1 MCIPSSVL
9 GLTRLVEAIR
19 DAVLSLLTDAPTDE
33 MTTQQAAAML
43 GLSRPTVIKLLDVGS
58 LKDPVL
64 GALRACAHRS
74 LTGIRGRPPKSIGS
88 AFSPV
93 PSHQGGPDMTDPA
106 AHTDLERRLAAM
118 NVDARRPEPIEH
130 RLGAISPMTE
140 GRWDSLAIQDLT
152 EDEAD
157 AFWQAV
163 SG

>member
-1 MCIPSSVL
+1 
-9 GLTRLVEAIR
+9 
-19 DAVLSLLTDAPTDE
+19 
-33 MTTQQAAAML
+33 
-43 GLSRPTVIKLLDVGS
+43 
-58 LKDPVL
+58 
-64 GALRACAHRS
+64 
-74 LTGIRGRPPKSIGS
+74 
-88 AFSPV
+88 
-93 PSHQGGPDMTDPA
+93 MTDPA